1 MKLAFC
7 SDLCDGLFDIKEE
20 IDCLLCCGNFLPIY
34 DKELLTWN
42 ITNQVEWVSDH
53 LNKWIDRYPSTCFI
67 FSGGPND
74 HLAKFYG
81 SHANYYLKANYIQDE
96 LLNFKGLKI
105 YSMPWLPKHFLELEP
120 NAFKAKDSSMYMAAV
135 DSIPDD
141 VDILNTWNHCYTHRN
156 CKDISDQGDL
166 YLKKRVQ
173 SLKNL
178 KIHSFGQSVE
188 DNVILHSSNH
198 LVVSSNR
205 VRVGPY
211 TTVQI

>member
-1 MKLAFC
+1 MKEICGLLLA
-7 SDLCDGLFDIKEE
+7 G
-20 IDCLLCCGNFLPIY
+20 GNGTRLSPLTNVVNKHFLPIY

-141 VDILNTWNHCYTHRN
+141 VDILITWNHCYTHRN

-166 YLKKRVQ
+166 YLMKRVQ

>member
-7 SDLCDGLFDIKEE
+7 SELCDGLFEVSNDL
-20 IDCLLCCGNFLPIY
+20 DCLICCGNFLPIY

-42 ITNQVEWVSDH
+42 ITNQVDWVDST
-53 LNKWIDRYPSTCFI
+53 LNKWIERYPSTCFV

-81 SHANYYLKANYIQDE
+81 SHANYYIKANYIQDE
-96 LLNFKGLKI
+96 LLYFKGLNI
-105 YSMPWLPKHFLELEP
+105 YSMPWLPPHASEMEP
-120 NAFKAKDSSMYMAAV
+120 NAFKTKDASLYIAAV
-135 DSIPDD
+135 DSIPEET
-141 VDILNTWNHCYTHRN
+141 DILITWNHCYLHKN
-156 CKDISDQGDL
+156 CKDIAEQGDL
-166 YLKKRVQ
+166 YLKKKVQ
-173 SLKNL
+173 SLRNL

-188 DNVILHSSNH
+188 DNVILHSSKH

-205 VRVGPY
+205 ARVGPY